1 MMYPEKEMIV
11 FHVESALHAGA
22 GASIGHIDNPVQ
34 RETST
39 GNPIIQASGVK
50 GALREFYEK
59 TVSDNSDIEK
69 KMIDSVFGKEKGERD
84 EKDGAGAV
92 AFGEAKLLFFPVRSL
107 AGIFAYITCPS
118 IIARFQRDLSAVNKG
133 MLTISDGHGGT
144 KIWMPRVSTNRYLSH
159 TNNIVK
165 ISPNGLLILEELS
178 FEQQNTDNA
187 DQCLESLSDALFP
200 GTLEYI
206 PFKSDFHRRVVILND
221 TDYFYFVRYSTE
233 VEPHNRIDDT
243 GTVDENTG
251 VWYTEYLPAE
261 SILYSSLFIGQPRI
275 QKDVF
280 NDDAAKVKIFIEKV
294 DGKRTW
300 LGGDRTTG
308 KGRVMM
314 HLYKT
319 YGTDAK
325 NRQEG

>member
-1 MMYPEKEMIV
+1 MYPEKEIII

-34 RETST
+34 RETPT
-39 GNPIIQASGVK
+39 GNPIVQASGVK
-50 GALREFYEK
+50 GALREFYE
-59 TVSDNSDIEK
+59 DNSDIEK
-69 KMIDSVFGKEKGERD
+69 KMIDPVFGKEKGERD

-118 IIARFQRDLSAVNKG
+118 IIARFQRDLRAANKD
-133 MLTISDGHGGT
+133 MLMVSHGKRDF
-144 KIWMPRVSTNRYLSH
+144 KIWRPSVSTNRYLSH
-159 TNNIVK
+159 TNSIVK

-178 FEQQNTDNA
+178 FEQQNTDNP

-206 PFKSDFHRRVVILND
+206 PFKSDFPKRVVILND

-314 HLYKT
+314 HLYKAD
-319 YGTDAK
+319 GTDAK
-325 NRQEG
+325 NQQEG

>member
-1 MMYPEKEMIV
+1 MYSEKEIII

-22 GASIGHIDNPVQ
+22 GANIGHIDNPVQ
-34 RETST
+34 RETPT
-39 GNPIIQASGVK
+39 GNPIVQASRVK

-59 TVSDNSDIEK
+59 TVSDNSDIEN
-69 KMIDSVFGKEKGERD
+69 KMIDAAFGKEKGERD

-118 IIARFQRDLSAVNKG
+118 IIARFQRNLSAVNKK
-133 MLTISDGHGGT
+133 MLMVSDGKRVG
-144 KIWMPRVSTNRYLSH
+144 KIWRPSVSINRYLSH
-159 TNNIVK
+159 TNSILK
-165 ISPNGLLILEELS
+165 TSPNDLLILEELS
-178 FEQQNTDNA
+178 FEQQNTDNP
-187 DQCLESLSDALFP
+187 DQCLESLSDMLFP
-200 GTLEYI
+200 ETLEYI
-206 PFKSDFHRRVVILND
+206 PFKSDFPKRVVILND

-233 VEPHNRIDDT
+233 VEPHNRINEDT

-261 SILYSSLFIGQPRI
+261 SILYSSLFICPPRI

-280 NDDAAKVKIFIEKV
+280 NDDAANVKIFIEKV

-314 HLYKT
+314 HLYKINKANT
-319 YGTDAK
+319 K
-325 NRQEG
+325 NQQEG

>member
-1 MMYPEKEMIV
+1 MYPEKEIII

-34 RETST
+34 RETPT
-39 GNPIIQASGVK
+39 GNPIVQASGVK

-118 IIARFQRDLSAVNKG
+118 IIARFQRDLSAVNKE
-133 MLTISDGHGGT
+133 MLTISDGHGRT

-178 FEQQNTDNA
+178 FEQQNTDNP

-206 PFKSDFHRRVVILND
+206 PFKSDFPKRVVILND

-314 HLYKT
+314 HLYKA

-325 NRQEG
+325 K

>member
-1 MMYPEKEMIV
+1 MYPEKEIII
-11 FHVESALHAGA
+11 FHIESALHAGA

-34 RETST
+34 RETAT
-39 GNPIIQASGVK
+39 GNPVVQASGVK

-59 TVSDNSDIEK
+59 TVSGDDDMK
-69 KMIDSVFGKEKGERD
+69 KIDAVFGKEKGERD

-118 IIARFQRDLSAVNKG
+118 IIARFQRDLRAADKD
-133 MLTISDGHGGT
+133 MLMVSDGKRVD
-144 KIWMPRVSTNRYLSH
+144 KIWRPSVSINRYLSH
-159 TNNIVK
+159 TNSIVK

-178 FEQQNTDNA
+178 FEQQNTDNG
-187 DQCLESLSDALFP
+187 DQCLEFLSDALFP
-200 GTLEYI
+200 DTPEYI
-206 PFKSDFHRRVVILND
+206 PFKSDFPKRVAILND
-221 TDYFYFVRYSTE
+221 TDYFYFVKYSTE
-233 VEPHNRIDDT
+233 VEPHNRIKDT

-275 QKDVF
+275 QKDIF
-280 NDDAAKVKIFIEKV
+280 NDDAANVKIFIEKV

-314 HLYKT
+314 RLYKT
-319 YGTDAK
+319 NKANTK
-325 NRQEG
+325 NQQEK

>member
-1 MMYPEKEMIV
+1 MYPEKEIII
-11 FHVESALHAGA
+11 FHVESALHAGS

-34 RETST
+34 RETPT
-39 GNPIIQASGVK
+39 GNPVIQASGVK

-59 TVSDNSDIEK
+59 TVSDNSDIEN
-69 KMIDSVFGKEKGERD
+69 KMIDAVFGKEKGERD

-92 AFGEAKLLFFPVRSL
+92 VFGEAKLLFFPVRSI

-118 IIARFQRDLSAVNKG
+118 IIARFQRDLTAVNKTT
-133 MLTISDGHGGT
+133 LTVSDRNGVG
-144 KIWMPRVSTNRYLSH
+144 KIWRPSVSINRYLSH
-159 TNNIVK
+159 TNSIVK

-178 FEQQNTDNA
+178 FEQQNTDNP
-187 DQCLESLSDALFP
+187 DQCLESLSDAIFP
-200 GTLEYI
+200 DTPEYI
-206 PFKSDFHRRVVILND
+206 PFKSDFPKRVAILND
-221 TDYFYFVRYSTE
+221 TDYFYFVKYSTE
-233 VEPHNRIDDT
+233 IEPHNRINEVT

-275 QKDVF
+275 QKDIF
-280 NDDAAKVKIFIEKV
+280 NDDAANVKIFVEKV

-314 HLYKT
+314 HLYKA